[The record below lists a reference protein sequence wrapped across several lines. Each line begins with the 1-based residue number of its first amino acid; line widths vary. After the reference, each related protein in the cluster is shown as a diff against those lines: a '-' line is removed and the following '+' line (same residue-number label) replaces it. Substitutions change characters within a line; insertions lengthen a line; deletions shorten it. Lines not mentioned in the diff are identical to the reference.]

1 MNRQRSLSPRH
12 IMRIAVLDH
21 DRSQTDLICQA
32 LNAVGHACDAFQQ
45 GRDLLTQL
53 RKEGYDMLILDWKV
67 ADMSAAEVIL
77 RAREK
82 MPDQAPVAFLSNYA
96 DQDDIQAGLD
106 CGANDYMLKPLRRG
120 EIVTRVQ
127 TLLRRAY
134 PDRLGTEQFRYGQY
148 VFDIGCARVLS
159 NGSALELT
167 QKEFSLALLFFRN
180 IGRPLSRAY
189 IHDEVWVRESSA
201 TSRTLDTHVSRVR
214 NKLQL
219 TLENGYRL
227 APVYSYGYLLE
238 KLTEPDTA
246 QA

>member
-1 MNRQRSLSPRH
+1 
-12 IMRIAVLDH
+12 MRIAVLDH
-21 DRSQTDLICQA
+21 DRSQTDLMCQA
-32 LNAVGHACDAFQQ
+32 LNAAGHVCDAFQQ
-45 GRDLLTQL
+45 GRELLAQL

-82 MPDQAPVAFLSNYA
+82 LPAGAPVAFLSTNA
-96 DQDDIQAGLD
+96 SQDDIQAGLD
-106 CGANDYMLKPLRRG
+106 CGADDYLLKPLRRG
-120 EIVTRVQ
+120 EIVARVQ
-127 TLLRRAY
+127 ALLRRAY
-134 PDRLGTEQFRYGQY
+134 PSRPCAEQFESGQY
-148 VFDIGCARVLS
+148 LFDIGSSRVLS

-189 IHDEVWVRESSA
+189 IHDEVWVRDSSVH
-201 TSRTLDTHVSRVR
+201 SRTLDTHVSRVR

-219 TLENGYRL
+219 KQDHGYRL

-238 KLTEPDTA
+238 KLAEPGA
-246 QA
+246 A

>member
-1 MNRQRSLSPRH
+1 
-12 IMRIAVLDH
+12 MRIAVLDH

-32 LNAVGHACDAFQQ
+32 LHGVGHVCDAFQQ
-45 GRDLLTQL
+45 GRDLLTQF

-67 ADMSAAEVIL
+67 ADISAAEIVL

-82 MPDQAPVAFLSNYA
+82 LPAHAPVAFLSNYA
-96 DQDDIQAGLD
+96 GQDDIQAGLAA
-106 CGANDYMLKPLRRG
+106 GANDYILKPLRRG

-127 TLLRRAY
+127 ALLRLAY
-134 PDRLGTEQFRYGQY
+134 PDRPGTEQFRYDHY
-148 VFDIGCARVLS
+148 VFDIGCARLLS

-189 IHDEVWVRESSA
+189 IHDEVWVRDSSMN
-201 TSRTLDTHVSRVR
+201 SRTLDTHVSRVR

-219 TLENGYRL
+219 KLENGYRL

-238 KLTEPDTA
+238 KLTEPGAA
-246 QA
+246 QK